1 MSEVK
6 WTVGRVGEP
15 TEKIEYIQMTRST
28 SDNDKESVRMWNLM
42 RKTLLDNGLMKD
54 KDEN

>member
-6 WTVGRVGEP
+6 WTVGRVGDP
-15 TEKIEYIQMTRST
+15 AEKIEYIQMTRST

-42 RKTLLDNGLMKD
+42 RKTLLDNGLMRE